1 MKRIHLLLLSVLSG
15 LLAAAAWP
23 AHGFTPFIF
32 IAFVPLLAVQHFL
45 GETHKKG
52 MFWYAYLSFVI
63 WNALT
68 TWWIWNSTEAGS
80 VAAIVL
86 NALFM
91 AIVFQVYHLSK
102 VKLFDNKRGF
112 GILIFYWIS
121 WEYFHTNWQLTW
133 PWLTLGNV
141 FASKH
146 TWIQWYEYTGVFG
159 GTLWVLWANVLG
171 YQAIHAWQLHKKR
184 MAVFTAIGFV
194 LLIALPLG
202 YSQIRYFNYH
212 EQGKPVQVV
221 VVQPNIDPY
230 TEEYNLPPSVVMD
243 RIFKLANK
251 KITDSTRYIV
261 CPESA
266 IQEGIWEETLYRSQ
280 SVASIRNYIAAHPQV
295 SFVIGA
301 STFRWL
307 KKGEPLTN
315 AARKYHNNEYYYAF
329 NTAFEIDSTPFVQIH
344 HKSKLT
350 PGVERMPSWSILKPL
365 EKYAIDLGGI
375 VGTLKDEDHPVIF
388 ENQADGTAVSPI
400 ICYESVY
407 GEFTARTVALG
418 SNAIFVITN
427 DGWWGDTPGYKQH
440 FLFSVLRA
448 LETRRDVARSAN
460 TGISAFINQ
469 RGDVFQQTAYWKQ
482 AVISRTLHFND
493 AITFYV
499 KYGDYIARISGF
511 ISFFVLLV
519 AFTRGFLTKKK
530 SMF

>member
-1 MKRIHLLLLSVLSG
+1 MKRSRLLLLSVLSG

-23 AHGFTPFIF
+23 AHGFTPLIF
-32 IAFVPLLAVQHFL
+32 VAFVPLLALQQVL
-45 GETHKKG
+45 GDTHKKG
-52 MFWYAYLSFVI
+52 MFWYSWLAFFI

-68 TWWIWNSTEAGS
+68 TWWIWNSTASGA
-80 VAAIVL
+80 VAAIAF
-86 NALFM
+86 NSLFM
-91 AIVFQVYHLSK
+91 ATVFQVYHLSK
-102 VKLFDNKRGF
+102 IKLFDNKRGF

-121 WEYFHTNWQLTW
+121 WEYFHTNWQLSW

-159 GTLWVLWANVLG
+159 GTLWVLLANILL
-171 YQAIHAWQLHKKR
+171 YRSLLFYRRRKKK
-184 MAVFTAIGFV
+184 MAYSTGIAFV
-194 LLIALPLG
+194 LLLAVPLI
-202 YSQIRYFNYH
+202 YSQIRYSTYH
-212 EQGKPVQVV
+212 EKRHPVQVV

-230 TEEYNLPPSVVMD
+230 NEEYSLPPSVVIE
-243 RIFKLANK
+243 RVLRLANQ
-251 KITDSTRYIV
+251 KITDSTLYVV
-261 CPESA
+261 CPEST
-266 IQEGIWEETLYRSQ
+266 IQEGIWEETLQHSP
-280 SVASIRNYIAAHPQV
+280 SVLAIKKFIAVHPKV

-307 KKGEPLTN
+307 KKDEPLSN
-315 AARKYHNNEYYYAF
+315 AARRYRKDEYYYAF

-350 PGVERMPSWSILKPL
+350 PGVERMPSWVILKPL

-375 VGTLKDEDHPVIF
+375 VGTLKDEDHSTVF
-388 ENQADGTAVSPI
+388 ENAGTGLNVSPI

-418 SNAIFVITN
+418 ANLIFVITN
-427 DGWWGDTPGYKQH
+427 DGWWGNTPGYKQH

-448 LETRRDVARSAN
+448 IETRRSVARSAN
-460 TGISAFINQ
+460 TGTSAFINQ
-469 RGDVFQQTAYWKQ
+469 RGDVSKATPYWKQ
-482 AVISRTLHFND
+482 AVIRETLNAND
-493 AITFYV
+493 KITYYV
-499 KYGDYIARISGF
+499 KNGDYLARISNF

-519 AFTRGFLTKKK
+519 AMVRGILIKKK